1 MIEQLSGFSGNVVAF
16 RCSGRVTKA
25 DYESVL
31 VPAVVEGLRAHD
43 KVRLYYETSEDFA
56 GFEAGA
62 MWEDFKIGVEHWMRW
77 ERVAI
82 VTDVNWIKKAVRLF
96 AFLMPATTRL
106 FSSSESAAG
115 RAWLVS

>member
-25 DYESVL
+25 DYDSVL
-31 VPAVVEGLRAHD
+31 VPAVVDALRTHD

-62 MWEDFKIGVEHWMRW
+62 MWVDFKIGVKHWMRW

-82 VTDVNWIKKAVRLF
+82 VTDVNWMKKAVRLF

-106 FSSSESAAG
+106 FLPSESTAA